1 VGLDE
6 KSSKSHELLLE
17 IRHHKVR
24 FSYNAKEKFALI
36 LKDKKMK

>member
-17 IRHHKVR
+17 I
-24 FSYNAKEKFALI
+24 
-36 LKDKKMK
+36 KDAIKLENDRKLFVHLNKHF